1 MEGIFNSM
9 ATHLLFICSF
19 MSLLTTSSMF
29 VFIFRHMFRFRC
41 LVELQRFFFIVPGP
55 TVTHYGT
62 YSLFLKPYPYGP

>member
-1 MEGIFNSM
+1 MFAKYWSLPERLIKGDEGDLMEGIFNSM

-41 LVELQRFFFIVPGP
+41 LVEL
-55 TVTHYGT
+55 
-62 YSLFLKPYPYGP
+62 